1 MRLSRIVVLCV
12 SAAVAAACSSDK
24 ISTPSVPTLG
34 GVRFINAVTDTS
46 SVDIRMIDQVEFS
59 AVANALA
66 FRAGTEHQPTEAK
79 ARHIRVFPTSTNIAV
94 TQGILLDTTI
104 TIQANTRQTLLLT
117 GSARAK
123 TLKFVVISDVT
134 TAPAA
139 GQYAV
144 RVVNTSPAAIDAYL
158 VDSVTRAITGTSPT
172 AANVAVLAPTA
183 YVTKAVAN
191 AAAVRTTDAG
201 VTTTVNASAAAPVAT
216 VITGAL
222 PAAGVNS
229 EKTVFSVYYFPR
241 GVLGSP
247 QNGVATPTVVWF
259 VDRNP
264 ADQ

>member
-1 MRLSRIVVLCV
+1 MRLSRFVLLCV
-12 SAAVAAACSSDK
+12 GVGVVAACSEDK
-24 ISTPSVPTLG
+24 ISSPTIPALG

-46 SVDIRMIDQVEFS
+46 AVDIRMVDQVEFS
-59 AVANALA
+59 AVANGLA

-79 ARHIRVFPTSTNIAV
+79 ARHIRVFPTSTNITV
-94 TQGILLDTTI
+94 TQGVLVDTTI
-104 TIQANTRQTLLLT
+104 SIQANTRQTLLLT

-123 TLKFVVISDVT
+123 TLKFVVISDAT

-139 GQYAV
+139 GQYGV
-144 RVVNTSPAAIDAYL
+144 RVVNAGTGAIDAYL
-158 VDSVTRAITGTSPT
+158 VDSVTRAITGVAPA
-172 AANVAVLAPTA
+172 AANLAVLAPSA
-183 YVTKAVAN
+183 YATKSVAN
-191 AAAVRTTDAG
+191 AAAIRATDAG
-201 VTTTVNASAAAPVAT
+201 VNTTVNASAAAPIAS
-216 VITGAL
+216 VIAGAL

-247 QNGVATPTVVWF
+247 QNAVATPTVVWF